1 MQRKELEKLPLG
13 SLKPLGYLK
22 RQLFLQAEGLSGNIE
37 KLFKD
42 VSKNSSW
49 LGGRGEAWE
58 RGPYYIDGLI
68 PLAYLL
74 KDSELIKTSQKW
86 IDAILSSG
94 RKDGSYGPKLNP
106 DYWPRMVVNKMLTE
120 YYEATSDERV
130 IPFLLSYYRFML
142 KNIEN
147 KPFYNWAEARALE
160 EYVTIYWLYDK
171 TKEEFLIDLAEKI
184 KNQSIDWTAEF
195 KNFKYVKPSK
205 DYMGRLNF
213 TITKALFYGV
223 DFLTAKNQARM
234 QTKGEILWRNTRHFN
249 RFYHLTHGVDL
260 AMAVKYPTLRAYFRD
275 ETDNLEASKGAYE
288 TLLKS
293 HGTATGMFTA
303 DEHLSGPSP
312 TQGSELCSVVELMF
326 SFEKLFE
333 LTGDFYYAEALEKI
347 AFNALPATFTPD
359 MCAHQYVQQVNQV
372 EVSQRMRNFYDSYAN
387 ANIYGLK
394 PNYACCLANMHQGF
408 PKFAEHLSFKKGES
422 LLIAIPAPQKITTVL
437 NNEKV
442 DIEISGDYPYDN
454 KATLKVI
461 SGNPEIEIRIPKN
474 SESVLIDGV
483 LYKGESATFKA
494 ICGKEYSINF
504 ALNFRFEI
512 NPDKSLSAY
521 YGNVLLA
528 LEVEEFIKV
537 KKGVPPFCD
546 YEMLP
551 LSNEWNFAIQL
562 SKGTLPHG
570 EVEIEK
576 MSDMPFMEPSL
587 SVLVR
592 ASEVKNWKL
601 KNGEAEPIPKT
612 LLLGDDVE
620 IPLVPYAMT
629 NLRIAQFPYID
640 NVNPFTVPHTEDS
653 ENFTE
658 PKKRIKKNKEEKRV

>member
-1 MQRKELEKLPLG
+1 MKRKELEKLPLG
-13 SLKPLGYLK
+13 SVKPLGYLK
-22 RQLFLQAEGLSGNIE
+22 RQLFLQAEGLSGNLE
-37 KLFKD
+37 KLFSD
-42 VSKNSSW
+42 VSDKSSW

-58 RGPYYIDGLI
+58 RGPYYLDGLI

-74 KDSELIKTSQKW
+74 KDSDLIKKSQKW
-86 IDAILSSG
+86 IEAILSSE

-106 DYWPRMVVNKMLTE
+106 DYWPRMVVNKTLTE

-130 IPFLLSYYRFML
+130 ITFLLNYYRFML
-142 KNIEN
+142 KSIEQ
-147 KPFYNWAEARALE
+147 KPLYNWAEARATE
-160 EYVTIYWLYDK
+160 EYVTLYWLYDK
-171 TKEEFLIDLAEKI
+171 TQEPFLIDLAEKI
-184 KNQSIDWTAEF
+184 KNESIDWTAEF
-195 KNFKYVKPSK
+195 KNFKYVKPTI
-205 DYMGRLNF
+205 DYMGRISF

-260 AMAVKYPTLRAYFRD
+260 AMAVKYPTLRAFFRD
-275 ETDNLEASKGAYE
+275 EADNLEASKGAYE
-288 TLLKS
+288 TLFKN

-312 TQGSELCSVVELMF
+312 TQGSELCAVVELMY
-326 SFEKLFE
+326 SFEKLLE
-333 LTGDFYYAEALEKI
+333 ITGDFYYAEALEKI
-347 AFNALPATFTPD
+347 AFSALPATFTPD

-372 EVSQRMRNFYDSYAN
+372 EVSQKLRHFYDSYSN

-408 PKFAEHLSFKKGES
+408 PKLVEHLSFKKVDG
-422 LLIAIPAPQKITTVL
+422 LLIAIPAPQKIVTEISG
-437 NNEKV
+437 EKV
-442 DIEISGDYPYDN
+442 EVEISGDYPYDN
-454 KATLKVI
+454 KIILKVI
-461 SGNPEIEIRIPKN
+461 SGNPEIEIRIPKHA
-474 SESVLIDGV
+474 ESVLIDEV
-483 LYKGESATFKA
+483 LYKGESAKFKSEE
-494 ICGKEYSINF
+494 GKEYKITFAINF
-504 ALNFRFEI
+504 HYEI

-521 YGNVLLA
+521 FGNVLLA
-528 LEVEEFIKV
+528 LEIEEFVKV

-570 EVEIEK
+570 EMEIDK

-592 ASEVKNWKL
+592 AAEIKNWKY

-612 LLLGDDVE
+612 LVLGDDVE

-640 NVNPFTVPHTEDS
+640 NIHSFVVPSEDYEES
-653 ENFTE
+653 DE
-658 PKKRIKKNKEEKRV
+658 PKKKSKRKLKL